1 MELGTDPLP
10 GTKKTLPKSPTH
22 NFSSTRDTKNVF
34 FEVELKNTKKKAR
47 SEGQVK
53 TITIC
58 EHHKVGVTDGETN
71 KNKMRFGRT
80 KTMLEQ
86 SAPGSGHT
94 FCVDHKSNSRQIVT
108 PH

>member
-1 MELGTDPLP
+1 M
-10 GTKKTLPKSPTH
+10 
-22 NFSSTRDTKNVF
+22 
-34 FEVELKNTKKKAR
+34 ELKNTKKNAR

-94 FCVDHKSNSRQIVT
+94 FCVKNNSLYLWPQTTSQTVSFFLRHLPAIERKQRQKYQT
-108 PH
+108 F